1 MTVHRLS
8 VDDPWAEYIQ
18 SGQKTIEGRLNKEKY
33 KYFEV
38 NDLIFW
44 NNKFHSKI
52 KAIRHYPSFFSFL
65 STEKL
70 EQCLPGVQSVAEGV
84 NDVYYKYYLE
94 EEEKKYGVL
103 CIELTSEPE
112 IV

>member
-1 MTVHRLS
+1 MTVHRLF

-18 SGQKTIEGRLNKEKY
+18 SGQKRIEGRLNKDKY
-33 KYFEV
+33 KQFEV
-38 NDLIFW
+38 DDLILW
-44 NNKFHSKI
+44 NNKFYSKI
-52 KAIRHYPSFFSFL
+52 KALRRYPSFYCYLFS
-65 STEKL
+65 ENL
-70 EQCLPGVQSVAEGV
+70 EECLPGVKSVAEGV

-103 CIELTSEPE
+103 CIELTSVRE